1 MYINFR
7 KSSIALHAL
16 MPLCLA
22 IGFSILAPSADAKLS
37 TQDFRGSTLSVS
49 NAVSYGTIDK
59 SQDLSYNPFVN
70 STITFAPRYW
80 MTPRF
85 FVASSFNLTREWTEQ
100 DDTTYREETRLSDF
114 TLRIG
119 NILHRY
125 DFGLLTFVGT
135 GVRLPTSL
143 FSQARTMNAS
153 VNGVIALIQSLSNW
167 GSVSYALTLAHNN
180 FRYTTGEIETPRI
193 GSCLGTP
200 DAANCAQFLNTGVR
214 NAPWTVTHSA
224 SFNYF
229 PTSWLF
235 FSTSVSFIE
244 SHLFPQRIDN
254 TSVSYVAQEPMNK
267 RYLVSYSSEIDL
279 QPTPWLVVALMANT
293 FNPQL
298 APNSTYYQPFF
309 NRNTT
314 FMLDLRFT
322 LGVFR
327 VAQSS
332 NDGDAKKSKKKAKKK
347 AKKKG

>member
-1 MYINFR
+1 MLVNYW
-7 KSSIALHAL
+7 KSSLSVLALT
-16 MPLCLA
+16 PLCFALS
-22 IGFSILAPSADAKLS
+22 ISYLVPFSEAKVT

-59 SQDLSYNPFVN
+59 SQDLTYNPFVN
-70 STITFAPRYW
+70 STITFSPRYW

-85 FVASSFNLTREWTEQ
+85 FVASSLNLTRQWTEQ
-100 DDTTYREETRLSDF
+100 DDTTYREETRVSDL
-114 TLRIG
+114 TLRVG

-143 FSQARTMNAS
+143 LSQSQTLNAS
-153 VNGVIALIQSLSNW
+153 VNGIVGLIQSLSNW
-167 GSVSYALTLAHNN
+167 GSLQYFLSVAHNN
-180 FRYTTGEIETPRI
+180 FRYTTSEIETPRI

-200 DAANCAQFLNTGVR
+200 DAVNCAQFLNTGVR
-214 NAPWTVTHSA
+214 NAPWAVTHTA
-224 SFNYF
+224 VFNYF
-229 PTSWLF
+229 PKSWLF

-244 SHLFPQRIDN
+244 SHLFPQKIDN
-254 TSVSYVAQEPMNK
+254 TSVSYTAQEPMNK

-279 QPTPWLVVALMANT
+279 QPTPWLIVALMANT

-298 APNSTYYQPFF
+298 APNSTYYQPFV

-332 NDGDAKKSKKKAKKK
+332 DNGKKKKKAKKK
-347 AKKKG
+347 AENKG

>member
-1 MYINFR
+1 MFVNFW
-7 KSSIALHAL
+7 KSSVGVLALIPLGFAL
-16 MPLCLA
+16 
-22 IGFSILAPSADAKLS
+22 SITLSASTAQAELT

-49 NAVSYGTIDK
+49 NSVSYGTIDK

-70 STITFAPRYW
+70 STLTFAPRYW

-85 FVASSFNLTREWTEQ
+85 FVASSFNISREWTQQ

-114 TLRIG
+114 TLRVG

-143 FSQARTMNAS
+143 ASQARTMNAS
-153 VNGVIALIQSLSNW
+153 VNGVIALIQSLGSW
-167 GSVSYALTLAHNN
+167 GSLSYSFNLAYNS

-200 DAANCAQFLNTGVR
+200 DAPNCAQFLNTGVR
-214 NAPWTVTHSA
+214 NAPWGTTHSL

-229 PTSWLF
+229 PTGWLF
-235 FSTSVSFIE
+235 FSTGVSFIE
-244 SHLFPQRIDN
+244 SYLFPQGIDN
-254 TSVSYVAQEPMNK
+254 SSVSHIAQEPMNK

-279 QPTPWLVVALMANT
+279 QPTPWLIVALMANT

-332 NDGDAKKSKKKAKKK
+332 DNGDKKKAKKGKKKAKKK
-347 AKKKG
+347 